1 MIKVITKGD
10 KYIGLLEVSKLAFYF
25 DWNYCKK
32 NYDNFN
38 NPRIQIYWET
48 EDDRVGGIITDF
60 KSPEEFDIIGKLS
73 QLDKELEEF
82 VEKHPNINYRDYLCS
97 SLLKAING
105 WTANWIYLT
114 PKESFISLIKS
125 QHPEFQEDKEYLLI
139 KLL

>member
-10 KYIGLLEVSKLAFYF
+10 KYIGLIEVSKLAFYF

-60 KSPEEFDIIGKLS
+60 KSPVKFSDNKRTMYRAMSSGVHTWPFGPLG
-73 QLDKELEEF
+73 
-82 VEKHPNINYRDYLCS
+82 EKRFLM
-97 SLLKAING
+97 
-105 WTANWIYLT
+105 
-114 PKESFISLIKS
+114 
-125 QHPEFQEDKEYLLI
+125 
-139 KLL
+139 